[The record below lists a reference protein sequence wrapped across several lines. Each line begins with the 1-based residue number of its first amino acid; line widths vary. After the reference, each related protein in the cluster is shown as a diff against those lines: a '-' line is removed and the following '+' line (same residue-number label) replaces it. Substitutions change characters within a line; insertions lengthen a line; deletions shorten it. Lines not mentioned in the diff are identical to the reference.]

1 MDITRLGKS
10 GVLHDIVQVY
20 KMIFFCSYFKS
31 IFIIFKGLK
40 TTKLVIAC
48 VSDEYTQSEVCRN
61 EFLFAKNTLRLPVI
75 LAIFGSGDK
84 WRVTEVG
91 MCSLTCP
98 QINFQFE
105 NPTAFEDI
113 YNLIQINLPKRPSTA
128 KEVLV
133 KPETTTDT
141 EEKTTA
147 AYQV

>member
-1 MDITRLGKS
+1 MILFKYDNHILSYQNSSRL
-10 GVLHDIVQVY
+10 Y
-20 KMIFFCSYFKS
+20 
-31 IFIIFKGLK
+31 KGLK

-75 LAIFGSGDK
+75 LAIFGNGDK

-98 QINFQFE
+98 QVNFQYE
-105 NPTAFEDI
+105 NPSAFEDI
-113 YNLIQINLPKRPSTA
+113 YSLLQSNLPKRPISA
-128 KEVLV
+128 KERSSNI
-133 KPETTTDT
+133 KTTSAT
-141 EEKTTA
+141 EQTTTA

>member
-1 MDITRLGKS
+1 MLI
-10 GVLHDIVQVY
+10 
-20 KMIFFCSYFKS
+20 IFD
-31 IFIIFKGLK
+31 FIEVHILLFKGLK

-75 LAIFGSGDK
+75 LGIFGSGDK
-84 WRVTEVG
+84 WRITEVG

-113 YNLIQINLPKRPSTA
+113 YNLIQTHLPKRPSTA
-128 KEVLV
+128 EEVSSKV
-133 KPETTTDT
+133 VTTAGT
-141 EEKTTA
+141 EEITTA
-147 AYQV
+147 AYQVFILYLKLSILMILFRNYLN